1 MPCTLA
7 QALRHSGVRTVNLS
21 LDALDPEVYRRIT
34 GGDVATVLAGIRAAV
49 AAGFE
54 RIKLN
59 VVLLRGVNEGELWPL
74 VQFGAEHGLPVR
86 FIELMPLSRTDVLSD
101 ANFLPVTE
109 VMAKFA
115 ERDELVGELNTLL
128 EAERAGARVAARL
141 VADAA
146 EPDLRDLARVIHAD
160 EVRWCRELF
169 AALVGLQA
177 EPSLKVGGFYE
188 NAMAIKDVKAR
199 LAFVNRGQGWVVRKL
214 RELLPR
220 VRDDGLHATLRQMLD
235 LVDGRVPL
243 VIELKGIEGRDD
255 GLVAAVAR
263 ELGEYKGE
271 AAIMSFDHH
280 LIRRFASDAPGIPGG
295 LTAEGTRT
303 QDFEAHFSM
312 LAHGISFVS
321 YNVHHLPNPF
331 VTFVREKLHMPVI
344 SWTVRDR
351 EMQKH
356 SELNVEQITFE
367 GFDPRSLVA

>member
-1 MPCTLA
+1 MSSIDWLAKRPIAHRGLHDLNKTRWENTLA
-7 QALRHSGVRTVNLS
+7 AFEAAAKAGFAIECDVHLTKDGGVVVFHDDDLQR
-21 LDALDPEVYRRIT
+21 
-34 GGDVATVLAGIRAAV
+34 LAGRE
-49 AAGFE
+49 G
-54 RIKLN
+54 RIS
-59 VVLLRGVNEGELWPL
+59 ELT
-74 VQFGAEHGLPVR
+74 
-86 FIELMPLSRTDVLSD
+86 LSEATALHVGG
-101 ANFLPVTE
+101 T
-109 VMAKFA
+109 A
-115 ERDELVGELNTLL
+115 ERV
-128 EAERAGARVAARL
+128 
-141 VADAA
+141 
-146 EPDLRDLARVIHAD
+146 P
-160 EVRWCRELF
+160 
-169 AALVGLQA
+169 
-177 EPSLKVGGFYE
+177 
-188 NAMAIKDVKAR
+188 
-199 LAFVNRGQGWVVRKL
+199 
-214 RELLPR
+214 
-220 VRDDGLHATLRQMLD
+220 TLRQMLD

-255 GLVAAVAR
+255 GLVAAIAR
-263 ELGEYKGE
+263 ELSGYKGE

>member
-1 MPCTLA
+1 MSSIDWLAKRPVAHRGLHDLNKTRWENTLA
-7 QALRHSGVRTVNLS
+7 AFEAAAKAGFAIECDVHLTKDGGVVVFHDDDLQR
-21 LDALDPEVYRRIT
+21 
-34 GGDVATVLAGIRAAV
+34 LAGRE
-49 AAGFE
+49 G
-54 RIKLN
+54 RISDLTLSEATALN
-59 VVLLRGVNEGELWPL
+59 VGG
-74 VQFGAEHGLPVR
+74 
-86 FIELMPLSRTDVLSD
+86 T
-101 ANFLPVTE
+101 
-109 VMAKFA
+109 A
-115 ERDELVGELNTLL
+115 ERV
-128 EAERAGARVAARL
+128 
-141 VADAA
+141 
-146 EPDLRDLARVIHAD
+146 P
-160 EVRWCRELF
+160 
-169 AALVGLQA
+169 
-177 EPSLKVGGFYE
+177 
-188 NAMAIKDVKAR
+188 
-199 LAFVNRGQGWVVRKL
+199 
-214 RELLPR
+214 
-220 VRDDGLHATLRQMLD
+220 TLRQMLD

>member
-1 MPCTLA
+1 MSSIDWLAKRPVAHRGLHDLNKTRWENTLA
-7 QALRHSGVRTVNLS
+7 AFEAAAKAGFAIECDVHLTKDGGVVVFHDDDLQR
-21 LDALDPEVYRRIT
+21 
-34 GGDVATVLAGIRAAV
+34 LAGRE
-49 AAGFE
+49 G
-54 RIKLN
+54 RISDLT
-59 VVLLRGVNEGELWPL
+59 
-74 VQFGAEHGLPVR
+74 
-86 FIELMPLSRTDVLSD
+86 LSEATALHVGG
-101 ANFLPVTE
+101 T
-109 VMAKFA
+109 A
-115 ERDELVGELNTLL
+115 ERV
-128 EAERAGARVAARL
+128 
-141 VADAA
+141 
-146 EPDLRDLARVIHAD
+146 P
-160 EVRWCRELF
+160 
-169 AALVGLQA
+169 
-177 EPSLKVGGFYE
+177 
-188 NAMAIKDVKAR
+188 
-199 LAFVNRGQGWVVRKL
+199 
-214 RELLPR
+214 
-220 VRDDGLHATLRQMLD
+220 TLRQMLD

-367 GFDPRSLVA
+367 GFDPRSLVS